1 MMNIFNMLRYPFV
14 SGIFLPF
21 KCYHKTKIGI
31 KNTAEL
37 KLGGRL
43 TIGSSQS
50 KQAIISCIPTNLYFG
65 YGSKTTIE
73 HSVSIGPGVNI
84 VVKDNAKLTIGE
96 STYFTSD
103 SHIEVVNDMSIGSNC
118 AISWGVTIID
128 DDHHE
133 LLDDR
138 AKPLL
143 SSTLIIKDHVWI
155 GCNVTLLKGTEIGNN
170 CVVGAGSVVKGVFPD
185 NVLLVGNPA
194 KIVKQD
200 INWR

>member
-1 MMNIFNMLRYPFV
+1 MNIFNMLRYPFV

-21 KCYHKTKIGI
+21 KIYHKTKIRI
-31 KNTAEL
+31 KNTAEF

-65 YGSKTTIE
+65 YGSKTAIE

-84 VVKDNAKLTIGE
+84 VVKDNAKLTIGDN
-96 STYFTSD
+96 TYFTSD
-103 SHIEVVNDMSIGSNC
+103 SHIEVVNNMSIGKNC

-128 DDHHE
+128 DDHHQ
-133 LLDDR
+133 LLDELV
-138 AKPLL
+138 KHKM
-143 SSTLIIKDHVWI
+143 SSVLIIKDRVWI
-155 GCNVTLLKGTEIGNN
+155 GCNVTILKGTEIGNN

-185 NVLLVGNPA
+185 NVLLAGNPA
-194 KIVKQD
+194 KIIKRN
-200 INWR
+200 INWK